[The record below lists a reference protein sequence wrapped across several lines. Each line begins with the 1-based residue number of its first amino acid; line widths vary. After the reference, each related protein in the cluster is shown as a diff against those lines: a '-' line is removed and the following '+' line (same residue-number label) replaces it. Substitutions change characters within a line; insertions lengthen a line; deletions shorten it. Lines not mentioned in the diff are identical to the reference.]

1 MMGVES
7 TKTTSSTSLVRNRK
21 STLSE
26 RLTLRARN
34 MKTEPF
40 IPKDF
45 NRHFTLSQRYTLFNL
60 VDAKVREMEEET
72 KRKLKECEPQ
82 HPGLYAFIKLQ
93 KDDFT
98 PYERFELF
106 TLVNTICKP
115 TLAESMVVALKM
127 MGESFFHC
135 EDDSDCSE

>member
-1 MMGVES
+1 MMGDGSMEA
-7 TKTTSSTSLVRNRK
+7 SLTPVGCNRK
-21 STLSE
+21 STPPD
-26 RLTLRARN
+26 RLALRARN

-60 VDAKVREMEEET
+60 VNAKVREMEEET

-115 TLAESMVVALKM
+115 TLAESMVVTLKM